1 MESRLLELETR
12 FTFQEDLLNKLDEA
26 LANQQRQLLSM
37 QRQIELI
44 FEQLKVLQQELP
56 DTPEPP
62 PPHY

>member
-44 FEQLKVLQQELP
+44 FEQLKVLQQEFP

>member
-12 FTFQEDLLNKLDEA
+12 FTFHEDLLNKLDEA